1 MFKLYLTSILVAE
14 VVAVVAVASLAG
26 LSLWFLVPII
36 TLTLVAAFIF
46 RRRFGGP
53 AYGIRRLSPQA
64 IAGYRARDPYTN
76 TPEALSRAIVE
87 RAEEIQHA
95 LEESP
100 SDEVRVEMCAL
111 GYRACANDMITLTHL
126 TNEALPDATFP
137 QTYRLRE
144 AARRRSTPLR
154 CQEGSTA
161 GRPVPHRKRGSSRHA
176 ELRRTACQHQPSPV
190 PGDLSH
196 FSNRARVLTRRP
208 AAGLT
213 SEA

>member
-14 VVAVVAVASLAG
+14 VVAVVALASLAPRDV
-26 LSLWFLVPII
+26 SLWYLVPII
-36 TLTLVAAFIF
+36 TLTLVVAFIA

-64 IAGYRARDPYTN
+64 IAGYRARDTATN
-76 TPEALSRAIVE
+76 SPEALSRAIVE

-126 TNEALPDATFP
+126 TNEALPDASF
-137 QTYRLRE
+137 LRRVKLRRSRKKAIDALSE
-144 AARRRSTPLR
+144 ARRALPPGAL
-154 CQEGSTA
+154 
-161 GRPVPHRKRGSSRHA
+161 
-176 ELRRTACQHQPSPV
+176 RTAPQERQ
-190 PGDLSH
+190 
-196 FSNRARVLTRRP
+196 
-208 AAGLT
+208 
-213 SEA
+213 